1 MSCLKEAALY
11 ADDKL
16 IKYHKQMEPSML
28 GSLDALDDTM
38 SFQARMAIGTLLGCM
53 TLGAAYGGL
62 TGLASITTHGTAL
75 EGATLGTI
83 MGLMVG
89 APLSI
94 GSMIAVPYESAL
106 KLRKSVLDTINN
118 FAGNPSPDVQRKL
131 KNVESTLNIM
141 HKDIVGRAQRE
152 FQSEDEMKN
161 YVAVLDPNKIPLGF
175 DHVMTIMHKDS
186 EEFKAIKDNVFV
198 VYCDDEKKD
207 FKAIQYEDGKQT
219 TFINGRN
226 DIMKYL
232 ENNWDKIPELKAKYD
247 GAEAPASKLS

>member
-1 MSCLKEAALY
+1 MSYLKEAALY

-16 IKYHKQMEPSML
+16 IKYQKQMEPAMSV
-28 GSLDALDDTM
+28 SLDAYDDTM

-75 EGATLGTI
+75 EGATLGTV

-131 KNVESTLNIM
+131 KNVESTLNSM
-141 HKDIVGRAQRE
+141 KSDIEGRAERE
-152 FQSEDEMKN
+152 FQSKEEMKN
-161 YVAVLDPNKIPLGF
+161 YVAVLDPNKTPLGF
-175 DHVMTIMHKDS
+175 EHVMTIMHKDS
-186 EEFKAIKDNVFV
+186 EAFKAIKDNVFV
-198 VYCDDEKKD
+198 VYCDNEKED
-207 FKAIQYEDGKQT
+207 FKAIQFEDGKQK
-219 TFINGRN
+219 TFINGRS

-232 ENNWDKIPELKAKYD
+232 ENNWKKIPELKAKFD
-247 GAEAPASKLS
+247 GDEMSAPTLR